1 MTTAN
6 KNVMPSIAAQNTQDS
21 FQRTHPILPLDCF
34 GNGTQTEAGRN
45 MQGECVHVKL
55 CVYMGVCVCG
65 WGAECGSRENEEAD
79 SAPFISYDYLKLCG
93 AKAEQ

>member
-6 KNVMPSIAAQNTQDS
+6 KNVMTSIAAQNTQDS
-21 FQRTHPILPLDCF
+21 FQKTHSILPLDCF

-55 CVYMGVCVCG
+55 CVYMGVC
-65 WGAECGSRENEEAD
+65 GAQSVAVGRMRRQTVRLSF
-79 SAPFISYDYLKLCG
+79 PTTI
-93 AKAEQ
+93 